1 MRTISIEIKII
12 ISIIFFTL
20 FLVGWERYQVSSNI
34 TEQFIESKQA
44 KNALLLNTIAPIIG
58 INMSLGL
65 NDANQEYLDQ
75 IVNQNSDME
84 GLTLIDVNG
93 RNIYSYF
100 KDPKKNIEKD
110 CCKIDSSF
118 KTITD
123 PVTGEILA
131 TAHAHFDDHEYK
143 LMLQK
148 NKKTNLQILSVTVIL
163 LFLFLM
169 LIKREFRSLK
179 ELTNNV
185 LNYDP
190 KLNNFTLSKSASTD
204 EVGIIRNAIINM
216 VAKIQSHSELLNTI
230 NQSLEVKIRLRTQEL
245 EEANRQLKALS
256 LTDPLTQLSNRR
268 AFEIHYRDICQ
279 LAKRNCVYVSVI
291 MCDIDHFKHINDT
304 YGHTAGDEILKELA
318 LIMHSSLQR
327 DSDFIARYGGEEFII
342 ALYDTKINEAQE
354 VCIAIQNNMKSLNG
368 FKSQWGTID
377 SVTMSFGI
385 ASIIPNEKNNC
396 ESLIMTADLA
406 LYRAKED
413 GRNCIVTA

>member
-1 MRTISIEIKII
+1 MRTISIEVKVIL
-12 ISIIFFTL
+12 SIIFFTL
-20 FLVGWERYQVSSNI
+20 FLVGWERYQVSTHI
-34 TEQFIESKQA
+34 TQQFIESKQA
-44 KNALLLNTIAPIIG
+44 KNALLLNTIAPILG
-58 INMSLGL
+58 INLSLGL
-65 NDANQEYLDQ
+65 NNANHEYLDQ
-75 IVNQNSDME
+75 IVHQNSDIE
-84 GLTLIDVNG
+84 GLTLIDING
-93 RNIYSYF
+93 RNIYRYF
-100 KDPKKNIEKD
+100 KDPKKKIEND

-148 NKKTNLQILSVTVIL
+148 NKKTNLQILSVTAIL
-163 LFLFLM
+163 LFLFLI

-190 KLNNFTLSKSASTD
+190 KLNNFTLSKSACTD

-245 EEANRQLKALS
+245 EEANQQLKTLS
-256 LTDPLTQLSNRR
+256 LTDPLTKLSNRR

-279 LAKRNCVYVSVI
+279 LAKRNRVYVSII
-291 MCDIDHFKHINDT
+291 MCDIDHFKNINDT

-318 LIMHSSLQR
+318 LIMQSSLQR

-342 ALYDTKINEAQE
+342 ALYDTKINEARE

-368 FKSQWGTID
+368 FKSQWGTIN

-385 ASIIPNEKNNC
+385 ASIIPNEENNC

-406 LYRAKED
+406 LYRAKEE
-413 GRNCIVTA
+413 GRNRIVTA